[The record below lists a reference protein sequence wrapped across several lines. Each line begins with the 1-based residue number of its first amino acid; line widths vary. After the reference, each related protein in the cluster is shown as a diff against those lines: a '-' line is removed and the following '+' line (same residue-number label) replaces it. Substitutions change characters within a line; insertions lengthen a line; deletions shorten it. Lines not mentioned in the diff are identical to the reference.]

1 MFWVSLL
8 GNGLKVTHNPP
19 TAPALPSVFFEK
31 NKCYDRFYKYY
42 DRNFYRCDRI
52 FCRSTWWERGLHL
65 FFRAGTP
72 RV

>member
-8 GNGLKVTHNPP
+8 GNDLKVTHNPP

-52 FCRSTWWERGLHL
+52 FCRSTCENGFL
-65 FFRAGTP
+65 G
-72 RV
+72 